1 MKAMQRSN
9 PSEFVATRP
18 VLARSGPRWG
28 IRLPTYR
35 LYRLDGAGRISG
47 AEWIEAADDEEA
59 RSKSR
64 GQSGSGRY
72 ELWERYRLVER
83 VTGEQG

>member
-1 MKAMQRSN
+1 MESPA
-9 PSEFVATRP
+9 
-18 VLARSGPRWG
+18 VLGLRGDERG
-28 IRLPTYR
+28 VLRLPTYR

-64 GQSGSGRY
+64 GQLGSGRY